1 MNTRRRRAEDD
12 HRDRDLVMSYLRS
25 RSGQS
30 CQEAEIKQAT
40 GVNKAII
47 RRLLEGEPGIDAEAL
62 AKGVVRWTPKASG
75 AV

>member
-12 HRDRDLVMSYLRS
+12 HRDRDLVMSYLCS
-25 RSGQS
+25 RPGQS
-30 CQEAEIKQAT
+30 WQEAEIKRAI

-47 RRLLEGEPGIDAEAL
+47 RRLLAGEPGIDAAAL